1 MGQSSR
7 AVVGPLEPSVGRPVD
22 EARTPMGRVAPTA
35 ALAWTATRCSAP
47 RSATAWTTGAK
58 LAGACATSGTQAYL
72 VAASA
77 ARRNASAAATSSAV
91 MSVAGPSNR
100 WMRRSP
106 ISGL

>member
-1 MGQSSR
+1 MVGIGMTRSLAQPLNDHMYWLQTMLLVR
-7 AVVGPLEPSVGRPVD
+7 AIERAHGITKAE
-22 EARTPMGRVAPTA
+22 
-35 ALAWTATRCSAP
+35 WTAQRP
-47 RSATAWTTGAK
+47 
-58 LAGACATSGTQAYL
+58 QAYL